1 MILDWL
7 QNRALRFVCNLKIFD
22 HISAKVW
29 SILGF
34 SDLKAVNMVHKILL
48 TGKPE
53 YVRYTLVFR
62 YASNI
67 LQPIAP
73 AKDEAGNGGKGV

>member
-1 MILDWL
+1 MILDRL
-7 QNRALRFVCNLKIFD
+7 QKRAQRLVYNLKIFD
-22 HISAKVW
+22 HISAKMW

-34 SDLKAVNMVHKILL
+34 SDLIAVNMVHKIHL
-48 TGKPE
+48 TENPE

-62 YASNI
+62 YATNI
-67 LQPIAP
+67 TQPIAP